1 MSPVLVVAMHLVLA
15 VNADTSY
22 ANAYRS
28 SMETG
33 RPLVVLVGAEWCP
46 ACRTMKTEVLPVL
59 EKRGELK
66 RVAFAQ
72 VDYDAEGKLARELTN
87 GGAIPQL
94 LVFEHNNGR
103 DWKVRRLIGSQP
115 VEKVVRFL
123 REGLGTTQASR
134 EDRSEANTDDQTS
147 AIASRNRQPPK

>member
-1 MSPVLVVAMHLVLA
+1 MSPVLIAAMHLVLA

-28 SMETG
+28 SLETG

-46 ACRTMKTEVLPVL
+46 ACRTMKTQVLPVL

-72 VDYDAEGKLARELTN
+72 VDYDAEGDLARELTK

-94 LVFEHNNGR
+94 LMFEHNGR
-103 DWKVRRLIGSQP
+103 DWKVRRLIGMQP
-115 VEKVVRFL
+115 VEKVTRFL
-123 REGLGTTQASR
+123 REGLNADN
-134 EDRSEANTDDQTS
+134 DRTAGDDTDHTS
-147 AIASRNRQPPK
+147 SIASRARSLPK